1 MDIEVTS
8 TRPDGSFTWRQ
19 AGAKAPK
26 GAGGADVLPA
36 DAKVGDVLRAEIDM
50 DMDGPVVVSLSPV
63 KQRERNVTLLTI
75 TGSGAEF
82 KPVTE
87 VSTNRRSKSGGDKRG
102 EKRGDKRGDKR
113 SDKRSENRGPADTS
127 RSGAPAAARRQFTP
141 PPPELAKRPRAA
153 RLHPLNTHRKA
164 VLEALKPEE
173 RVLAEKA
180 LAGGIGAVRQAV
192 NKQNALLVKEGKP
205 KINSDS
211 LVNLVV
217 EMLPRLR
224 VAEWHD
230 SVEAVE
236 KIIETVDLRDLRAV
250 VARSNDPSL
259 MKDASL
265 NEKRE
270 LLRAALDRRQAS
282 EMQNWVDDLRAAV
295 DVGRIVAALKIAAQP
310 PKAGSRPPDDLR
322 PRLVALTLEQ
332 LSPLTTSDRW
342 VIVLE
347 ALAFAPI
354 HNEVVPTGVPATVS
368 PELTATV
375 QRLAPAI
382 PRIAALFGVE
392 VAAKA
397 QMPRPLRNEWRDK
410 KAKTTKKPAAKP
422 VAKQVAKP
430 VAKPADAVS
439 EAVVPDA
446 VPVETVPV
454 ESVSVETVPV
464 ENTAISDN

>member
-1 MDIEVTS
+1 MTRRMDIEVTS
-8 TRPDGSFTWRQ
+8 TRPDGTFTWRQ

-26 GAGGADVLPA
+26 GSGGADVLPA

-63 KQRERNVTLLTI
+63 KQRERNVKLLTI

-87 VSTNRRSKSGGDKRG
+87 VSTNRRSKGSDKRGDKRG

-113 SDKRSENRGPADTS
+113 TDKRSDNRGPADTS
-127 RSGAPAAARRQFTP
+127 RAGAPGAARRQFTP

-153 RLHPLNTHRKA
+153 RLHPLNVHRKA

-192 NKQNALLVKEGKP
+192 NKQNALLAKDGKP

-230 SVEAVE
+230 SVDAVE

-265 NEKRE
+265 TEKRE
-270 LLRAALDRRQAS
+270 LLRAALERRQAA

-310 PKAGSRPPDDLR
+310 PKAGSRPPEDLR

-332 LSPLTTSDRW
+332 LTPLSTSDRW
-342 VIVLE
+342 AVVLE

-354 HNEVVPTGVPATVS
+354 HNEVAPTALPATVS

-392 VAAKA
+392 VNPKAA
-397 QMPRPLRNEWRDK
+397 MPRPLRNEWRDK
-410 KAKTTKKPAAKP
+410 KGKAPKGKGPKGKSPKPAAP
-422 VAKQVAKP
+422 AV
-430 VAKPADAVS
+430 PADTVAPAAVDTVAPA
-439 EAVVPDA
+439 AVVTAEVD
-446 VPVETVPV
+446 VPA
-454 ESVSVETVPV
+454 
-464 ENTAISDN
+464 EN